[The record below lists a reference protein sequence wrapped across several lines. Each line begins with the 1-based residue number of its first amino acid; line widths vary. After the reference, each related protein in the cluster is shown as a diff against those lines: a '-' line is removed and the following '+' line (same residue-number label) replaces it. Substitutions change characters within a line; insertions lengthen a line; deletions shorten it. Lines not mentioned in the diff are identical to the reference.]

1 MIIKRKMQLPAL
13 SASIT
18 ILSTLIASNLHA
30 MSLQDAY
37 QLASQSDPL
46 LQQAATRFES
56 SEENI
61 IQAKAALRPTVNG
74 QLKADWKDASN
85 TNSSNTKSYAINL
98 SQPVYSPAL
107 GSAYNKVKIAQQ
119 QAKLQYQLSE
129 QDLVLRTLNAYIAAM
144 IAKSDLTTA
153 QAQERAIQRRLER
166 VNAEFEVGVI
176 AITDVHEA
184 QATYDNTKVS
194 LIISQGQLD
203 NSFEALQ
210 RLTDKSVKQVDSLK
224 SSYKI
229 DPLSPSNPQHW
240 IDQAISSN
248 LTILSG
254 KTSIEASQQDIDIAG
269 AALKPSV
276 DLQASH
282 SRENNSLQGTRS
294 DNQIALVLSMPLY
307 NGGSLRSKVRQTM
320 SAQQIEKSKQQ
331 DNIRNVTQITR
342 TLIRDI
348 HTNVLAITARKQ
360 SIVSSKAA
368 LEAVNEGFKVGT
380 RNIVDVLQSEQS
392 LFSAEN
398 QYATARL
405 NHIKMLF
412 NLQFQLGKLDK
423 SDITDMAKWMKTEK

>member
-1 MIIKRKMQLPAL
+1 MITKRKMQLSTL

-18 ILSTLIASNLHA
+18 IVSTLIAANLQA
-30 MSLQDAY
+30 MSLQDVY

-46 LQQAATRFES
+46 LQQAAMRYES
-56 SEENI
+56 SSENI

-74 QLKADWKDASN
+74 QVKVDWKDSSN
-85 TNSSNTKSYAINL
+85 TDSSNTKSYSLNL

-129 QDLVLRTLNAYIAAM
+129 QDLVLRTLNAYITAM

-184 QATYDNTKVS
+184 RASYDNTKVN

-203 NSFEALQ
+203 NSLEALQ
-210 RLTDKSVKQVDSLK
+210 RLTGKVIQQVDSLK
-224 SSYKI
+224 GNYKTS
-229 DPLSPSNPQHW
+229 PLSPSNTQHW
-240 IDQAISSN
+240 IDRATTGN
-248 LTILSG
+248 LTILTG
-254 KTSIEASQQDIDIAG
+254 KTSIELSQEDIDIAS
-269 AALKPSV
+269 ASLKPSV

-294 DNQIALVLSMPLY
+294 DNQIALVLNMPLY
-307 NGGSLRSKVRQTM
+307 NGGSLRSKVRQSM

-331 DNIRNVTQITR
+331 DNIRSITQTTR
-342 TLIRDI
+342 TLVRDI
-348 HTNVLAITARKQ
+348 QTNVLAITARKQ

-368 LEAVNEGFKVGT
+368 LDAVSEGFKVGT

-398 QYATARL
+398 LYATARL

-423 SDITDMAKWMKTEK
+423 SDIDELAGWMKTEK